1 MDKIILLGYMGSGKT
16 EIAKLLTEKIGFT
29 HLDLDH
35 LIESRE
41 QMSIQELF
49 KIKGE
54 IYFRKVEHLLL
65 RELMASNDQFVLS
78 LGGGTPCYANN
89 HELFQKDKAI
99 SVYLKASIETLFER
113 LVPGKSQRPLIA
125 SETNEGLREFIAKH
139 LFERSFFY
147 NKASHTVV
155 VDSKTPETIVSE
167 IRKLLL

>member
-16 EIAKLLTEKIGFT
+16 EIAKLLAEKIGFT

-35 LIESRE
+35 LIEIRE
-41 QMSIQELF
+41 QMSIPELF
-49 KIKGE
+49 KNKGE

-65 RELMASNDQFVLS
+65 QELMTSNDKFILS

-89 HELFQKDKAI
+89 HELLI
-99 SVYLKASIETLFER
+99 TEGVVSIYLKANIETLYER
-113 LVPGKSQRPLIA
+113 LLQSKSQRPLIVN
-125 SETNEGLREFIAKH
+125 ETNEDLKEFIAKH

-155 VDSKTPETIVSE
+155 VDSKSPEAIISE
-167 IRKLLL
+167 IRELLL

>member
-16 EIAKLLTEKIGFT
+16 ELAKLLAKKIGFT

-35 LIESRE
+35 LIEIRE
-41 QMSIQELF
+41 QMSIPELF
-49 KIKGE
+49 KNKGE

-65 RELMASNDQFVLS
+65 QELMTSNEKFVLS

-89 HELFQKDKAI
+89 HELLKTQEAVSI
-99 SVYLKASIETLFER
+99 YLKANIETLYER
-113 LVPGKSQRPLIA
+113 LVQSKSQRPLIVN
-125 SETNEGLREFIAKH
+125 ETNEDLKEFIAKH

-155 VDSKTPETIVSE
+155 VDSKSPETIISE
-167 IRKLLL
+167 IRELLL

>member
-16 EIAKLLTEKIGFT
+16 ELAKLLAKKIGFT

-35 LIESRE
+35 LIEIRE
-41 QMSIQELF
+41 QMSIPELF
-49 KIKGE
+49 KNKGE

-65 RELMASNDQFVLS
+65 QELMTSNEKFVLS

-89 HELFQKDKAI
+89 HELLNTQEAVSI
-99 SVYLKASIETLFER
+99 YLKANIETLYKR
-113 LVPGKSQRPLIA
+113 LVKSKSQRPLIVN
-125 SETNEGLREFIAKH
+125 ETNEDLKEFIAKH

-155 VDSKTPETIVSE
+155 VDSKSPETIISE
-167 IRKLLL
+167 IRELLL